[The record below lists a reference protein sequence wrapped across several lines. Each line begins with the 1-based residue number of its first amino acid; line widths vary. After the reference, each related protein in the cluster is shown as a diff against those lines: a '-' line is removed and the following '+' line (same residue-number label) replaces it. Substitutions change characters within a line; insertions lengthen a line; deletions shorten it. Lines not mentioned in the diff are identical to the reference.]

1 MHKQWAM
8 HLDLIQCQKN
18 MCKSCTQ
25 HNEDFLSTF
34 RYALLPQNGQKS
46 LKRDDHFFQNITV
59 K

>member
-1 MHKQWAM
+1 MGYAFGSNTM
-8 HLDLIQCQKN
+8 PKN